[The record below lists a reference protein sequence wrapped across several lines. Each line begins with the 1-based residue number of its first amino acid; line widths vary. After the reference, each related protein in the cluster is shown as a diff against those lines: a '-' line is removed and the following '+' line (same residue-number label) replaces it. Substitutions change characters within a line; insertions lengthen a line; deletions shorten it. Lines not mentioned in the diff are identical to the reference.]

1 MKTHTT
7 GFRVGRPPWWSLV
20 PIIQT
25 FPYMTSIISH
35 ISRSF
40 SRVFARAIYICNL
53 YSHSTTLHNGIT
65 ALKVTHVIKRFV
77 VLFAWFM
84 HVCMRKRMCLC
95 VCKYLQICMCMC
107 VCVCVC
113 LPQFGLKKEPKSIP
127 ITPVRWRRC
136 WWALC
141 PGSALD
147 QTPTLQLVL
156 INMRKA

>member
-7 GFRVGRPPWWSLV
+7 GFRVVRPPWWSLV

-40 SRVFARAIYICNL
+40 SSVFARVIYICNL

-84 HVCMRKRMCLC
+84 HVCVRKRMCLC

-107 VCVCVC
+107 VCVCVFTAIWSEERTKIHSNY
-113 LPQFGLKKEPKSIP
+113 PS
-127 ITPVRWRRC
+127 PVAAVLVGSVSW
-136 WWALC
+136 LC
-141 PGSALD
+141 PWPDTYSAAC
-147 QTPTLQLVL
+147 PH
-156 INMRKA
+156 